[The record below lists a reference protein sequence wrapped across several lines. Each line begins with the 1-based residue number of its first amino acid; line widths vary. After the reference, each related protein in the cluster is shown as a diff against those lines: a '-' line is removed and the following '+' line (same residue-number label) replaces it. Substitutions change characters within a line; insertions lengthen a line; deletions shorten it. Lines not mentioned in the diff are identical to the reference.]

1 MPNKALQVTVKLNRL
16 MEQVI
21 FFYIQGTKDSLFLE
35 QEGVK
40 AIVTQFAN

>member
-1 MPNKALQVTVKLNRL
+1 MPNKALQVTVKLKRL
-16 MEQVI
+16 REQVI
-21 FFYIQGTKDSLFLE
+21 FYIQGTKDSLFLE